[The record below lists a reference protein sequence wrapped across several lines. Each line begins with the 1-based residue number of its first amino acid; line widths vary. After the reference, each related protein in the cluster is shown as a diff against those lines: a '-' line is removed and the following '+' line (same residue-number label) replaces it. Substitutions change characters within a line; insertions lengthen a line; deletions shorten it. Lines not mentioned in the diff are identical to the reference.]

1 MNGWRRYA
9 LPVVLWV
16 YGISVTVTLISLWG
30 RVVIVDTDLI
40 SLAAED
46 ASRAG
51 PIAEQIGRWLGGQLR
66 DVPGVDPTTADELAT
81 SMVGDPALQETLDR
95 LVRDVVRAAAAPE
108 GEATVDV
115 AGILSPA
122 VPAITDH
129 LRERGLPVTEEVV
142 GSYVASLDP
151 LVVREPGEEPVVGA
165 ESGTARSLSIATVI
179 GLGLMLSSGLAA
191 VRMAEDRRAMVRSL
205 FHRLA
210 LGALG
215 FAVIFQLGSWIL
227 DPGAGRA
234 PVRSAVSRLVGAKVW
249 LPLVVAAGAAGAG
262 WLLRVRRKKRGSDR
276 GKGPGTETDQPQ
288 GDESH
293 AGRHQQAVD

>member
-1 MNGWRRYA
+1 MSGWRRYA

-30 RVVIVDTDLI
+30 RAVVVDTNLI

-46 ASRAG
+46 ASRAR
-51 PIAEQIGRWLGGQLR
+51 PIAEQIERWLSGQLR

-81 SMVGDPALQETLDR
+81 SMVGDAALQETLDR
-95 LVRDVVRAAAAPE
+95 LVRDVVLAAAAPE
-108 GEATVDV
+108 GQAAVDV

-129 LRERGLPVTEEVV
+129 LREWGLPVTEEVV

-151 LVVREPGEEPVVGA
+151 LVVREPGEEPAIGS

-179 GLGLMLSSGLAA
+179 GLGLVLSSGFAA
-191 VRMAEDRRAMVRSL
+191 VRMAEDRRAMVRAL

-234 PVRSAVSRLVGAKVW
+234 PVRSAASRLVGAKVW
-249 LPLVVAAGAAGAG
+249 LPLMVAAAAAGAG
-262 WLLRVRRKKRGSDR
+262 WPFRARRKRGGSDR
-276 GKGPGTETDQPQ
+276 GKRPGTEANQPQ

-293 AGRHQQAVD
+293 AGHHQQAVD